1 MGRADRR
8 ASSAE
13 PRIAAP
19 VVGDDPTVRRRRID
33 DTYRDSPGA
42 DPPVEQQD
50 EELSSS
56 ARTHLRTLH
65 GQDLARPAGT
75 GGGIVFVL
83 LVAIAALIVL
93 TALAATGH
101 L

>member
-1 MGRADRR
+1 M
-8 ASSAE
+8 
-13 PRIAAP
+13 
-19 VVGDDPTVRRRRID
+19 RRRRID

>member
-1 MGRADRR
+1 MIRPCADA
-8 ASSAE
+8 ASTTRTATR
-13 PRIAAP
+13 PAP
-19 VVGDDPTVRRRRID
+19 I
-33 DTYRDSPGA
+33 
-42 DPPVEQQD
+42 PPVEQQD

>member
-1 MGRADRR
+1 MRR
-8 ASSAE
+8 H
-13 PRIAAP
+13 
-19 VVGDDPTVRRRRID
+19 RID
-33 DTYRDSPGA
+33 NTHRDPPGA
-42 DPPVEQQD
+42 DPFAEQQD
-50 EELSSS
+50 EGLSSS
-56 ARTHLRTLH
+56 ARAHLRTLH